1 MGDKSRTTQKIT
13 AAGLLVAMGVVY
25 GDIGT
30 SPLYVMKAIV
40 EGQGGLEAINET
52 FIIGAVS
59 LVLWTMTLLTTVK
72 YVMIALNADNHGEG
86 GIFSLFTLVRRRAK
100 WLVIPAMI
108 GGAALLADGAL
119 TPAVTVTT
127 AIEGL
132 RGVPAYVD
140 VFGTGQDPIIVITL
154 LIIAVLFMIQRFG
167 TNMIGKLFGPI
178 MLGWFTFIGVSGLVN
193 LLQDVSILRAINPYY
208 AIALLAGPANKM
220 GILILGNIFLATT
233 GAEALYSD
241 LGHVGKGNI
250 RMSWPYVK
258 ICLLLSYFG
267 QAAWI
272 MNAGQQTG
280 GDLNPFFAMLP
291 ASLTIFA
298 VIFATVAAII
308 ASQSLIS
315 GSFTL
320 VSEAIRLKLLPR
332 LKTTY
337 PGSSMGQMY
346 LPAVNLMLWAVTSV
360 LVLFFR
366 TSHNMEAAYGLAI
379 TITMLMTTVLLYAY
393 MRQKRVLPIIALLVT
408 LFFAMIEVIF
418 FVASA
423 AKLLHGGYV
432 AVILALLILFVM
444 VIWHR
449 GERIVQ
455 EHAHPVDLAQYKDQ
469 LARLRQDQT
478 YDKYQTNVVFLTS
491 RMEGNELEKQVLYSI
506 LDKWPKRADVYWFVN
521 VTTTDEP
528 FTAEYTIDTMD
539 TDYIVKVK
547 LYLGFRMR
555 QDVNRYL
562 RTIVQQLMA
571 EGRLA
576 QQQQA
581 YSITPGRMVGDFR
594 FVIIEER
601 LENATQLSRLDRFVI
616 ETKLAIKRY
625 ATAPAKWFGLE
636 FSEVTVETVPLLFD
650 KIPALPIHEQ
660 RQLKDDD

>member
-1 MGDKSRTTQKIT
+1 MGDKSRTTQKVT

>member
-1 MGDKSRTTQKIT
+1 MVNKSKTTQKVT

-40 EGQGGLEAINET
+40 EGQGGLKAINET

-59 LVLWTMTLLTTVK
+59 LVLWTMTLLTTIK

-132 RGVPAYVD
+132 RGVPAYVNL
-140 VFGTGQDPIIVITL
+140 FGTGQDTIIVITL
-154 LIIAVLFMIQRFG
+154 IIIAGLFMIQRFG
-167 TNMIGKLFGPI
+167 TNLIGKLFGPI
-178 MLGWFTFIGVSGLVN
+178 MLGWFTFIGISGLVN

-208 AIALLAGPANKM
+208 ALALLTGPANKM
-220 GILILGNIFLATT
+220 GIFILGNIFLATT

-267 QAAWI
+267 QAAWLL
-272 MNAGQQTG
+272 NAGQHATSS
-280 GDLNPFFAMLP
+280 DLNPFFAMLP

-298 VIFATVAAII
+298 VIFATVSAII
-308 ASQSLIS
+308 ALQSLIS

-346 LPAVNLMLWAVTSV
+346 LPAINWLLWAVTSV

-393 MRQKRVLPIIALLVT
+393 MRQKRVMPVIALLTT
-408 LFFAMIEVIF
+408 LFFATIEVIF

-444 VIWHR
+444 FIWHR

-455 EHAHPVDLAQYKDQ
+455 DHAHSVDLAQYKDQ

-491 RMEGNELEKQVLYSI
+491 RMEGNDLEKQVLYSI

-571 EGRLA
+571 DGRLA

-581 YSITPGRMVGDFR
+581 YSITPGRLVGDFR

-650 KIPALPIHEQ
+650 KIPPLPIHEQ
-660 RQLKDDD
+660 HDTDS